1 VNDDDGLDRMLGRK
15 ASVLAWIGF
24 PFAYV
29 VALLQYPEYWAI
41 ATGIVFVVAS
51 GLFTGKVLL
60 GLQSPWGVLGLAP
73 IFGTGWLVFLWLLF
87 KLMG

>member
-1 VNDDDGLDRMLGRK
+1 VDDNDGLDRLLSRK

-41 ATGIVFVVAS
+41 ATGVVFVVAT
-51 GLFTGKVLL
+51 GIFTSKVLL
-60 GLQSPWGVLGLAP
+60 GLQNAWPALGMAP

-87 KLMG
+87 KLIG